1 MKKAAVI
8 IPNYNGLHFLKP
20 CLNALDAQTDRDFEV
35 CVVDNGSDDGSTEYL
50 EKEYPSVRII
60 AFSENTG
67 FCRAVNAG
75 VEASETPY
83 VILLNN
89 DTVPD
94 KDFVRELVKGLDENA
109 DVFSCASCMLTK
121 QDETI
126 LDGAGD
132 LYSALGWAFARGK
145 DKKAA
150 DYDKQADIFSAC
162 AGAAIYRTEVFKSL
176 GMLDEKHFAYLEDM
190 DLGWRARLHGWRSIY
205 VPSAKVVHLGSGTTG
220 SRHNDFKVKLSAR
233 NNIYMIRKNM
243 PKWQRIINAPF
254 LFAGKTI
261 KILYFKRKGLDGA
274 YKEGYKE
281 GKQMEPPAAIREAA
295 RAPFKNVF
303 RIQLV
308 LWANM
313 FKRDF
318 TG

>member
-1 MKKAAVI
+1 MKKATVI

-20 CLNALDAQTDRDFEV
+20 CLKALDSQTDKDFEV
-35 CVVDNGSDDGSTEYL
+35 CVVDNGSDDGSTEFL
-50 EKEYPSVRII
+50 EKEYPSVRMI

-67 FCRAVNAG
+67 FCKAVNAG
-75 VEASETPY
+75 VKASETPY

-94 KDFVRELVKGLDENA
+94 KDFVRELIKGLDDNA

-150 DYDKQADIFSAC
+150 DYEKQADIFSAC

-176 GMLDEKHFAYLEDM
+176 GMLDEQHFAYLEDM

-205 VPSAKVVHLGSGTTG
+205 IPSAKVVHLGSGTTG
-220 SRHNDFKVKLSAR
+220 SRHNDFKVRLSAR

-243 PKWQRIINAPF
+243 PRWQQILNAPL
-254 LFAGKTI
+254 LFAGRTI

-274 YKEGYKE
+274 YKEGYEE
-281 GKQMEPPAAIREAA
+281 GKRMEPPAAIKEAA
-295 RAPFKNVF
+295 RASAGAVWKIQLELWTNVF
-303 RIQLV
+303 
-308 LWANM
+308 
-313 FKRDF
+313 KRSF
-318 TG
+318 

>member
-20 CLNALDAQTDRDFEV
+20 CLNALNAQTDRDFEV

-162 AGAAIYRTEVFKSL
+162 AGAAIYRTDVFKSL

-243 PKWQRIINAPF
+243 PCFVWKNRKTSSILICFMNLQRNFSLIPLTARF
-254 LFAGKTI
+254 LFQHI
-261 KILYFKRKGLDGA
+261 PLIS
-274 YKEGYKE
+274 
-281 GKQMEPPAAIREAA
+281 
-295 RAPFKNVF
+295 
-303 RIQLV
+303 
-308 LWANM
+308 
-313 FKRDF
+313 
-318 TG
+318 